1 MSENLKTIKEIADE
15 IGVSKQQVPLL
26 ADLIHVQ
33 YIQQKHRNF
42 SYLSWDNHL
51 QVHLYSLTRWYTS
64 FQLHYTNVRSLCK
77 LIDNGFIYEN
87 E

>member
-42 SYLSWDNHL
+42 SYLS
-51 QVHLYSLTRWYTS
+51 
-64 FQLHYTNVRSLCK
+64 
-77 LIDNGFIYEN
+77 
-87 E
+87 